1 MYAGV
6 YACVRVIIVS
16 SIDAMKVYIHTLSSP
31 YLLTIETIWNE
42 AYCASNR
49 FIFDSTDSRS
59 GRKVESQSRINQK
72 YSLQLQKLV
81 REKNCLYDERK
92 VNT

>member
-1 MYAGV
+1 MCGCGYVSGYV
-6 YACVRVIIVS
+6 YGYACAYTCVYVCICVS
-16 SIDAMKVYIHTLSSP
+16 STDTFKVYIHTLSSP

-59 GRKVESQSRINQK
+59 GRK
-72 YSLQLQKLV
+72 
-81 REKNCLYDERK
+81 
-92 VNT
+92 